1 MGAGRGRRWA
11 AVAVVG
17 LLGLGV
23 AACGGDDGSSND
35 AGDLTAEAAPGGEVE
50 GTVTVL
56 AAASLT
62 DAFGVVAAGFERA
75 NPQATVELSFDG
87 SSALRDQITAG
98 SPADVFASASG
109 SVMDD
114 VVEAGANDGEPQPFA
129 TNTLQIVVPAGN
141 PAGVEGLAAFG
152 DDSLL
157 VGLCAEEVPCGDVG
171 RQVLENAGVSPA
183 QDTDEPDVRS
193 LLDKVAAGELDV
205 GLVYETD
212 VLSAGDEVEGID
224 VPDDDNVVATY
235 PIVALAGAPNPDGAA
250 AFVDYVLSD
259 EGQAVLEEYAFGKPE
274 A

>member
-1 MGAGRGRRWA
+1 MGVGTGRRLA

-17 LLGLGV
+17 LLGFGV
-23 AACGGDDGSSND
+23 TACGGDDDPSDDGGS
-35 AGDLTAEAAPGGEVE
+35 TTTEAAAGGEVE

-62 DAFGVVAAGFERA
+62 DAFGDIKADFEQA
-75 NPQATVELSFDG
+75 NPDASVELSFDG

-98 SPADVFASASG
+98 SPADVFATASG

-129 TNTLQIVVPAGN
+129 TNKLQIVVPAGN
-141 PAGVEGLAAFG
+141 PGGVEGLDAFG

-157 VGLCAEEVPCGDVG
+157 VGLCAEEVPCGDFG
-171 RQVLENAGVSPA
+171 RQVLENAGVTPKE
-183 QDTDEPDVRS
+183 DTDEPDVRS
-193 LLDKVAAGELDV
+193 LLDKVASGELDV

-212 VLSAGDEVEGID
+212 VLSAGDQVEGID
-224 VPDDDNVVATY
+224 VPEEDNVVAKY
-235 PIVALAGAPNPDGAA
+235 PIAALTDAPNPDGAA

-259 EGQAVLEEYAFGKPE
+259 DGQAVLEEYAFGKSD